1 MTYDVWPLP
10 SVSTANCV
18 PTVTVSAN
26 GFPAL
31 SPRIM
36 LSEPPAWAAYA
47 PVPNQKFQSSNL
59 PPTENWSVQL
69 SLSTWLKSCTH
80 SVCAWMHDLTS
91 ATSAL
96 LMTTSAVPLSS
107 AKVTADVS
115 LTFRSAQTLPQLS
128 ELSLLGDR
136 WATQERMFYG
146 FCMFLRQ
153 NRTKSAKG
161 KRKEQGK
168 KMRGNFHGQ
177 CHCNASGRHFW
188 IFCGA

>member
-1 MTYDVWPLP
+1 
-10 SVSTANCV
+10 
-18 PTVTVSAN
+18 
-26 GFPAL
+26 
-31 SPRIM
+31 
-36 LSEPPAWAAYA
+36 
-47 PVPNQKFQSSNL
+47 
-59 PPTENWSVQL
+59 
-69 SLSTWLKSCTH
+69 
-80 SVCAWMHDLTS
+80 MHDLTS

-168 KMRGNFHGQ
+168 KCVATSMGNAIAMPQEG
-177 CHCNASGRHFW
+177 
-188 IFCGA
+188 IFESFAERS

>member
-1 MTYDVWPLP
+1 
-10 SVSTANCV
+10 
-18 PTVTVSAN
+18 
-26 GFPAL
+26 
-31 SPRIM
+31 
-36 LSEPPAWAAYA
+36 
-47 PVPNQKFQSSNL
+47 
-59 PPTENWSVQL
+59 
-69 SLSTWLKSCTH
+69 
-80 SVCAWMHDLTS
+80 MHDLTS

-168 KMRGNFHGQ
+168 KNAWQLPWAMPLQCLRKGFLNLLRSVVDVVGNSQAELVGDQLWQFFGKLFELWARIQ
-177 CHCNASGRHFW
+177 TTGTASSNNNKGPTLTK
-188 IFCGA
+188 